1 MNQPSLDN
9 LHSNVSSVIKSK
21 FGIATDLKNWLNA
34 LALSIAG
41 NLKLVYLY
49 MANVNNNV
57 WPDTCDRE
65 TLIRFGKLKLKREP
79 YAATFGEYT
88 ISFTGTNG
96 STLPLGS
103 QFKSISDVNTQL
115 AMYITTES
123 KTLSG
128 TTGTINV
135 IANVEGLKTLLSVGQ
150 ELYTVNPITGIDQK
164 ATVTAITVMPL
175 DEETTEDYR
184 ELVLKRF
191 SIEYNPGSNG
201 AYAIWAL
208 DLAGIR
214 AVYPFSS
221 SGQVLIYAEATESAS
236 TDGHGT
242 ASQALMD
249 GLWKSSDK
257 TGVFE
262 INPDT
267 TVEYYSRLRRQC
279 GLTDIKIRSVTP
291 LAVNVTISGLKDQSP
306 SVKSTIQTNIKKRLK
321 NIRPYIAGV
330 SPYYQSDLLKYSDIV
345 SAIDDSVVRGNYYE
359 SLVITVNGSTLPYR
373 FLNGNIPYL
382 NTITY
387 A

>member
-1 MNQPSLDN
+1 MP
-9 LHSNVSSVIKSK
+9 I
-21 FGIATDLKNWLNA
+21 GI
-34 LALSIAG
+34 
-41 NLKLVYLY
+41 
-49 MANVNNNV
+49 
-57 WPDTCDRE
+57 
-65 TLIRFGKLKLKREP
+65 
-79 YAATFGEYT
+79 
-88 ISFTGTNG
+88 
-96 STLPLGS
+96 
-103 QFKSISDVNTQL
+103 QFKSTSDISTQL
-115 AMYITTES
+115 AVYITTES

-164 ATVTAITVMPL
+164 ATVTAVTVMPF

-236 TDGHGT
+236 TDGRGT

-279 GLTDIKIRSVTP
+279 GLTDITIRSVTP

-382 NTITY
+382 DIITY